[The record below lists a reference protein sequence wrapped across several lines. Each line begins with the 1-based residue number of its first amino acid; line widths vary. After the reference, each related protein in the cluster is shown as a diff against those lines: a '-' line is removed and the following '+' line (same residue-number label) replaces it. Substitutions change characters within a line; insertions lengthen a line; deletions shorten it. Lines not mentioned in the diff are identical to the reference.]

1 MFQSLGQQALLN
13 LFVYLMVLTIVWW
26 SMSSF
31 KWDLFVKSPDDP
43 KAKVLVI
50 LITVALTH
58 LVSSFLL
65 DYLNWSMMLRH
76 LF

>member
-1 MFQSLGQQALLN
+1 MLQNLGQQALLSI
-13 LFVYLMVLTIVWW
+13 FVYLMVLTIVWW
-26 SMSSF
+26 SISSF
-31 KWDLFVKSPDDP
+31 KMDLFVKDPDDP

-50 LITVALTH
+50 LIVVALTH

-65 DYLNWSMMLRH
+65 DYLNWSLLLRH